1 MARAA
6 VAAVADRRLLIQEIP
21 AVIDRR
27 YNMTDAAKPEVKV
40 FPNLEELSQAAAR
53 RFEELTNARARE
65 NKNFAA
71 ALSGGST
78 PARLY
83 ELLASPNRS
92 IPWARVQLFQVDERC
107 VPPDHPES
115 NYKMIRAALL
125 QHISIPVSNFH
136 RMAAENPDRDA
147 ASRQYAGEMEEV
159 LHPGQGEWP
168 RMDLVFLGMGT
179 DGHTASLFPGSP
191 ALNEYELWVRP
202 NYSDRLKSFR
212 LTLTYPVLN
221 AAAQVIFL
229 VAGADKAETLRD
241 VFDGARRTPG
251 FPAQG
256 VQPVNG
262 RLSWYLDQ
270 AAARLLPH

>member
-1 MARAA
+1 
-6 VAAVADRRLLIQEIP
+6 VTP
-21 AVIDRR
+21 AQS
-27 YNMTDAAKPEVKV
+27 KPEVKI
-40 FPNLEELSQAAAR
+40 FPNLEEMSQAAAR
-53 RFEELTNARARE
+53 VFEDSANASARE
-65 NKNFAA
+65 NRNFSA

-92 IPWARVQLFQVDERC
+92 ILWDRVQLFQVDERC

-115 NYKMIRAALL
+115 NFKMIRRALL
-125 QHISIPVSNFH
+125 QHISLPASNFH
-136 RMAAENPDRDA
+136 RMVAENADRDA
-147 ASRQYAGEMEEV
+147 AARQYAEEIGEA
-159 LHPGQGEWP
+159 LHPGKGELP
-168 RMDLVFLGMGT
+168 RMDLILLGMGS

-191 ALNEYELWVRP
+191 ALTERELWVRP
-202 NYSDRLKSFR
+202 NYSERLKSFR

-229 VAGADKAETLRD
+229 IAGADKAETLRD
-241 VFDGARRTPG
+241 VFAGIQREPG

-256 VQPVNG
+256 VQPSNG

-270 AAARLLPH
+270 AAARLLSA

>member
-1 MARAA
+1 MPDTLRT
-6 VAAVADRRLLIQEIP
+6 ADTGRR
-21 AVIDRR
+21 D
-27 YNMTDAAKPEVKV
+27 NMTADAKPEVKV

-53 RFEELTNARARE
+53 LFEELANARALE
-65 NKNFAA
+65 NKTFSA

-92 IPWARVQLFQVDERC
+92 IPWDRVHLFQVDERC

-125 QHISIPVSNFH
+125 QHIAIPASNFH
-136 RMAAENPDRDA
+136 RMEAESADRDA
-147 ASRQYAGEMEEV
+147 AARQYAQEMAQV
-159 LHPGQGEWP
+159 LHPEQGERP
-168 RMDLVFLGMGT
+168 RMDLVFLGMGS

-191 ALNEYELWVRP
+191 ALNERELWVRP
-202 NYSDRLKSFR
+202 NYSERLKSFR

-241 VFDGARRTPG
+241 VLAGSPRNPG
-251 FPAQG
+251 FPARG
-256 VQPVNG
+256 VQPADG

-270 AAARLLPH
+270 AAARLLPV

>member
-1 MARAA
+1 MAA
-6 VAAVADRRLLIQEIP
+6 
-21 AVIDRR
+21 
-27 YNMTDAAKPEVKV
+27 AAKPEVKV
-40 FPNLEELSQAAAR
+40 FSNLEAISQAAACQ
-53 RFEELTNARARE
+53 FEELASAHARE
-65 NKNFAA
+65 GRNFSA

-83 ELLASPNRS
+83 ELLASPNRT
-92 IPWARVQLFQVDERC
+92 IPWDRVQLFQVDERC

-115 NYKMIRAALL
+115 NFKMIREALL

-136 RMAAENPDRDA
+136 RMGAENRDLDA
-147 ASRQYAGEMEEV
+147 ASRQYAQEMAEV
-159 LHPGQGEWP
+159 LHPEKGEWP
-168 RMDLVFLGMGT
+168 RIDLVFLGMGT

-191 ALNEYELWVRP
+191 ALTERELWVRP
-202 NYSDRLKSFR
+202 NYSDRLKTFR

-241 VFDGARRTPG
+241 VLGGSQQAPG

-262 RLSWYLDQ
+262 RLVWYLDQ
-270 AAARLLPH
+270 AAARLLSV